1 MTDVKTAGELA
12 ALTEHVLH
20 QARKSAEQIVARA
33 RQEAEKIISQAE
45 EQAKVREEELVHAG
59 MEEVT
64 RLRRQIVS
72 QAQLR
77 LKEELLREKA
87 EILGRIVGEIRDRLT
102 TMCAKDGKEYLDVL
116 VGLVEAAISGEEKLP
131 KRLILHL
138 SPQDIARY
146 EKELPTA
153 ITARTGVKQ
162 VELVPEPIRGGVIVE
177 IPESHVEVDSS
188 VSRLLQEFT
197 PKVEALVTRE
207 IFAPLNGG
215 GE

>member
-12 ALTEHVLH
+12 ALTEYVLH

-45 EQAKVREEELVHAG
+45 EQAKVREEELVRAG

-87 EILGRIVGEIRDRLT
+87 EILGRIVGEIRDQLT

-116 VGLVEAAISGEEKLP
+116 VGLVEAAIS
-131 KRLILHL
+131 
-138 SPQDIARY
+138 
-146 EKELPTA
+146 
-153 ITARTGVKQ
+153 
-162 VELVPEPIRGGVIVE
+162 
-177 IPESHVEVDSS
+177 
-188 VSRLLQEFT
+188 
-197 PKVEALVTRE
+197 
-207 IFAPLNGG
+207 
-215 GE
+215 